1 MAVGAGEPQGFV
13 GDEKMESNGKIINGQ
28 EKMYQAKSAPVVDT
42 ARSTVVELKNVAGVK
57 KEWNTKNIGQRLG
70 VDAMCAGAAAGSV
83 APVIC
88 MIDK

>member
-1 MAVGAGEPQGFV
+1 MGVAAGEPLGSV
-13 GDEKMESNGKIINGQ
+13 GVVDKMEANGPGRLQ
-28 EKMYQAKSAPVVDT
+28 ERYQAQSAPVVDT
-42 ARSTVVELKNVAGVK
+42 ARQAVVDLKNVAGVK
-57 KEWNTKNIGQRLG
+57 KEWNTKNLGQRLA